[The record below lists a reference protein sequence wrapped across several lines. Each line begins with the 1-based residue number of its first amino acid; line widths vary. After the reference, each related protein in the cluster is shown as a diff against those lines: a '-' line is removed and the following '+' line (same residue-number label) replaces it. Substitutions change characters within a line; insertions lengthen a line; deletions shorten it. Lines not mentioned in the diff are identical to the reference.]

1 MKYLLLIL
9 TVVMFSSCLT
19 QKRCA
24 ERFPPQI
31 VTKTETITE
40 IVYRDTTIYVPIPG
54 ETVYDSIPV
63 PIPCPDLPEFD
74 LSKYV
79 MSKETQFA
87 KAEAWLTFSLEAGLQ
102 MHLLLEQKEQEI
114 EHTIENAIREN
125 STHTT
130 TTVDVIHEVP
140 YVTWWHKTA
149 SRFTIFIL
157 LSGFGLLVF
166 RLVR

>member
-9 TVVMFSSCLT
+9 TVVIFSSCMT

-31 VTKTETITE
+31 VKETETITE
-40 IVYRDTTIYVPIPG
+40 IVYRDTTVYVQIPAD
-54 ETVYDSIPV
+54 TVKLTDTMYV
-63 PIPCPDLPEFD
+63 YLTPEGHQTR
-74 LSKYV
+74 LSELHTELSFSTAQV
-79 MSKETQFA
+79 VDGRLRHELFQKET
-87 KAEAWLTFSLEAGLQ
+87 
-102 MHLLLEQKEQEI
+102 EI
-114 EHTIENAIREN
+114 ERVIRNAIKEN